1 MHLAAHITDCIQN
14 HGPVYSFWL
23 FAFERMNGIMGSM
36 PTNNHQIP
44 VQLMRK
50 LTCMQ
55 VTDAS
60 QWPSEFE
67 TEFTSVLNKLPR
79 ECGSLAP
86 TVEHVSSNIQPLPPI
101 SERVFD
107 DLERDHIRNLL
118 NSSYPNFEVL
128 RLHKTMHAVA
138 LSTIKLA
145 SKNSRYG
152 NCSKIIARHKVVEIL
167 RFVKCY
173 ILIKE
178 NDHEETTEL
187 WLVKCSPYMEHPCK
201 TYYGYPTQVWASTLE
216 NNYDFYKIDEITDRV
231 IHAQTKV
238 NFGPPVGED
247 SVLIISTIPLA

>member
-1 MHLAAHITDCIQN
+1 
-14 HGPVYSFWL
+14 
-23 FAFERMNGIMGSM
+23 M
-36 PTNNHQIP
+36 PTNNHRIP

-86 TVEHVSSNIQPLPPI
+86 TVEHVSSKIEALPPI

-118 NSSYPNFEVL
+118 NSTHPNFEVL

-138 LSTIKLA
+138 LSNIKLA
-145 SKNSRYG
+145 
-152 NCSKIIARHKVVEIL
+152 
-167 RFVKCY
+167 
-173 ILIKE
+173 
-178 NDHEETTEL
+178 
-187 WLVKCSPYMEHPCK
+187 
-201 TYYGYPTQVWASTLE
+201 
-216 NNYDFYKIDEITDRV
+216 
-231 IHAQTKV
+231 
-238 NFGPPVGED
+238 
-247 SVLIISTIPLA
+247 

>member
-101 SERVFD
+101 SER
-107 DLERDHIRNLL
+107 
-118 NSSYPNFEVL
+118 
-128 RLHKTMHAVA
+128 
-138 LSTIKLA
+138 
-145 SKNSRYG
+145 
-152 NCSKIIARHKVVEIL
+152 
-167 RFVKCY
+167 
-173 ILIKE
+173 
-178 NDHEETTEL
+178 
-187 WLVKCSPYMEHPCK
+187 
-201 TYYGYPTQVWASTLE
+201 
-216 NNYDFYKIDEITDRV
+216 
-231 IHAQTKV
+231 
-238 NFGPPVGED
+238 
-247 SVLIISTIPLA
+247 